1 MCIRDSHQHVQA
13 QHRLHRGRIREGDPL
28 GCRRRQPEHNR
39 HPTIIADSGAP
50 REPRPRAFLA
60 PSPPPLPH
68 AWPAPRVAARLGQK
82 GRAEHS
88 LWPLEI
94 MIPTGWTPITERRLF
109 ARPPREWP
117 TTLCDRYRAGV
128 RGRINRGSAR
138 GGPGDCQPARRTC
151 TPALAALAA
160 AHLIAGYER
169 AILASSPHTCR
180 ACSTPRGRQLR
191 GRQIPDDWP
200 ASSPPCSARPDL
212 ACIAV
217 P

>member
-1 MCIRDSHQHVQA
+1 MAGVRVLAARTPPSASISGHSQT
-13 QHRLHRGRIREGDPL
+13 LHRAASRISCASMPAREQTPEAFTGARTIFPYAVN
-28 GCRRRQPEHNR
+28 GCSNR
-39 HPTIIADSGAP
+39 AGS
-50 REPRPRAFLA
+50 
-60 PSPPPLPH
+60 SP
-68 AWPAPRVAARLGQK
+68 
-82 GRAEHS
+82 
-88 LWPLEI
+88 
-94 MIPTGWTPITERRLF
+94 ERRLF

-138 GGPGDCQPARRTC
+138 GAPGDCQPARRTC

-160 AHLIAGYER
+160 THFIAGYER

-180 ACSTPRGRQLR
+180 ACSTPRRRQLR
-191 GRQIPDDWP
+191 ERQIPDDWP